1 VAFSRIYAEIAKL
14 LLERKTLTSYDLREL
29 EMMYGDAARDAIDAL
44 VTAGAAKRVGSR
56 VEAVDLDKLKRIA
69 RMR

>member
-1 VAFSRIYAEIAKL
+1 MAFSRIYAEIAKL
-14 LLERKTLTSYDLREL
+14 LLDRKTLRDYDIREL

-44 VTAGAAKRVGSR
+44 VAAGAAKRVGSR
-56 VEAVDLDKLKRIA
+56 VEAVDLDKLRRIA